1 MAEQIPDSASN
12 QWWIV
17 TNEETTGPFGAGY
30 VIASLR
36 ARVMAP
42 DQLLCIVGGTKWRPA
57 REWPQFRQHI
67 PIDGPPKTVSSKPA
81 APASVDW
88 IQVGVI
94 YGLVANPLLWA
105 FGLAA
110 ECTSGT
116 MLAPEAP
123 SYHWDLLIK
132 LAVIIVGF
140 MVGALWF
147 LSGWWLRCRQ
157 RRGLWV
163 SIAACVAT
171 HVYVIAALTISV
183 ILAMTTDGQAKYE
196 SSEFQLFISVFVIAI
211 GLLEY
216 IFQIVLVFM
225 LWRHRKTISW
235 ADASLTVNQ

>member
-1 MAEQIPDSASN
+1 MAEQIPESASN

-36 ARVMAP
+36 AGVMSP
-42 DQLLCIVGGTKWRPA
+42 DQLLCIVGGTNWRAA

-67 PIDGPPKTVSSKPA
+67 PMSSNLA

-88 IQVGVI
+88 IHIGVI
-94 YGLVANPLLWA
+94 HGLVANPLLWA

-110 ECTSGT
+110 EWTTGT

-132 LAVIIVGF
+132 LTGSLLCFAL
-140 MVGALWF
+140 GALWL
-147 LSGWWLRCRQ
+147 LSGWWLRNRQ

-163 SIAACVAT
+163 SIAACIAT
-171 HVYVIAALTISV
+171 HVYIIATLALTV
-183 ILAMTTDGQAKYE
+183 ILAMTANGEAINE
-196 SSEFQLFISVFVIAI
+196 SSEFQLFISVLWLAI

-216 IFQIVLVFM
+216 IFQNVLVVM
-225 LWRHRKTISW
+225 LWKHRKSISW
-235 ADASLTVNQ
+235 VDGSLNGNQ